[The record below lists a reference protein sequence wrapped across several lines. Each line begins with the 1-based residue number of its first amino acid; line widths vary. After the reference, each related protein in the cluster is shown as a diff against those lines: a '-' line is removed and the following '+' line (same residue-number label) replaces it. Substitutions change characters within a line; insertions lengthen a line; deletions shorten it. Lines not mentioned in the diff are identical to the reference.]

1 MLDNVLICFVL
12 FFLFYN
18 SIEFLNAL
26 FQHFFVW
33 KIMGMSM
40 HEVSRH
46 KDLDAKWSNF
56 LLLIFSASQRATQ
69 TPPTAASC
77 QFQQYNSSR
86 HDRSC

>member
-26 FQHFFVW
+26 FFFW
-33 KIMGMSM
+33 KIMGMSI
-40 HEVSRH
+40 HEVSCH